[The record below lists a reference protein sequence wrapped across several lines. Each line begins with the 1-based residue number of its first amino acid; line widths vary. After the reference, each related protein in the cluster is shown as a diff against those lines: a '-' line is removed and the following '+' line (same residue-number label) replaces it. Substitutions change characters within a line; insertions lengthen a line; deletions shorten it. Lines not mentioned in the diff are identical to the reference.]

1 MIANTFGLLQ
11 CSASKIIIL
20 VSDAIKRHLGP
31 AHLHLPQD
39 KDEMIPKVSEF
50 ELKFGMI
57 QAFGCID
64 ATHIPLKTP
73 KINSHNYF
81 NFKQL
86 YSINVEAVCDYGG
99 CFMPLDWLGTRSKSF
114 CRFKN

>member
-64 ATHIPLKTP
+64 GTQIPLKTP
-73 KINSHNYF
+73 NY
-81 NFKQL
+81 KQL
-86 YSINVEAVCDYGG
+86 YLINVQAV
-99 CFMPLDWLGTRSKSF
+99 
-114 CRFKN
+114 